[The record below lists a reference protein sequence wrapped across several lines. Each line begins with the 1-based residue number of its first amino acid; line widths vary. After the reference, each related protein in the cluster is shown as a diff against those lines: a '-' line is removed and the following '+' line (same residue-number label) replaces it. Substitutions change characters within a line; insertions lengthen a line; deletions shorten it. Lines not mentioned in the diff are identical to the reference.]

1 MKNGFFGFKTEGWDL
16 FWKYFNLLLVYI
28 VYTVYIYIIIKQQ
41 SKWQLINQSS
51 QTSVKIDYALE
62 PIFVGSVGSPITIA
76 NRTAWVP
83 KSQITEKNG
92 AFEIKKWFAN
102 QALKGFNI
110 KPYQI

>member
-1 MKNGFFGFKTEGWDL
+1 MT
-16 FWKYFNLLLVYI
+16 
-28 VYTVYIYIIIKQQ
+28 T
-41 SKWQLINQSS
+41 NQSIFADINCKGGVAMLVGVIVKE
-51 QTSVKIDYALE
+51 TEKAVKIDYALE

-83 KSQITEKNG
+83 KSQITAKNE
-92 AFEIKKWFAN
+92 ALKIKKWFAN